1 MNDSMY
7 ELKLLMI
14 YLILI
19 KNEDKTCIRKKISSI
34 LKKINLYEDDD
45 KIDKILSNLK
55 ADNLTSLLSEGTKL
69 MNQYKNE
76 MVNSQIINS
85 DFSKEVSRE
94 HTETPA
100 VTTGGVS
107 VAKPT
112 MNEADTKTASADQ
125 ESSDMFGDG
134 LFD

>member
-76 MVNSQIINS
+76 MVNSQY
-85 DFSKEVSRE
+85 V
-94 HTETPA
+94 
-100 VTTGGVS
+100 
-107 VAKPT
+107 
-112 MNEADTKTASADQ
+112 
-125 ESSDMFGDG
+125 
-134 LFD
+134 FDIVELLTQISQKRFPENIPRHLQ